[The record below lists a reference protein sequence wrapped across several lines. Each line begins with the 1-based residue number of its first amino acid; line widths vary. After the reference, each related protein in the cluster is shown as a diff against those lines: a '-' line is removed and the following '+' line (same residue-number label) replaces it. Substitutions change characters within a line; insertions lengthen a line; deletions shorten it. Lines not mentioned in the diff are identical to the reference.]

1 MAKTAKKTETV
12 FIPAQYRD
20 HEAQYVCVNGRR
32 YLVKTGESVEVP
44 PEVAEVI
51 KNSID
56 AGKQADAF
64 IKASVRR

>member
-1 MAKTAKKTETV
+1 MAKNAKKTETV
-12 FIPAQYRD
+12 FIPQLYRD
-20 HEAQYVCVNGRR
+20 HNEQYVCVNGRR

-51 KNSID
+51 KNSIA